1 MKVSTQCS
9 RTRMIDSFLNSS
21 WISINIWSRKK
32 IKYHSIF
39 ILGSH
44 TWLPKS
50 IMLGLL
56 EKIENLQL
64 LLLFVV
70 CLFLDVSLP
79 WSCSAA
85 VLIVVVV
92 MVVVL
97 IWRILLICCFLCAIH
112 FSKKAICTWSDN
124 LHHVAF
130 RTAYH
135 NQVGKLCPS
144 V

>member
-9 RTRMIDSFLNSS
+9 RTRMIESFLNSS

-44 TWLPKS
+44 TQLPKS

-56 EKIENLQL
+56 EQIENLQL
-64 LLLFVV
+64 LLLFVRLPICSCV
-70 CLFLDVSLP
+70 PPLKLYCSCTHVGGGDGGGFNMENFIDLLFSM
-79 WSCSAA
+79 C
-85 VLIVVVV
+85 
-92 MVVVL
+92 
-97 IWRILLICCFLCAIH
+97 H
-112 FSKKAICTWSDN
+112 TFSKKVICTWPDR